1 MKKIKLKMSITAALI
16 TAVVLTC
23 VILLNASVAIFA
35 DKFPLKIDLTSD
47 KVFEFSEQTKD
58 VMKNLDSDVTAYAL
72 IPDGVSGEYIDY
84 INEYLDKYKVLS
96 DRFKVEYIDPYEN
109 PGFMNNYNDGEQ
121 QAGIGSVIIE
131 SGDDFKVVTF
141 EQIYTSNT
149 YTQAVQIDMER
160 KVTNAVMSV
169 TGALSGAK
177 IYFTAGHGEYNVQNL
192 KTLLND
198 EGYICEDLTISV
210 TGIPEDANIV
220 ISAVP
225 MTDFTAEERDS
236 LDSFMD
242 NGGRFLLIAS
252 PGMQPMEK
260 LDGYLEEWGLKL
272 NYDYVIETDEN
283 SALSSGYGIPIPV
296 AQMYKHTT
304 TEKIVDS
311 PAPLAM
317 PDSMSISVVKTSNSS
332 SVTKLLHTTE
342 KSYGKKNINSTVL
355 EKEEGDYSGPL
366 CIGAISE
373 RMGDENSAL
382 MVIGSLSAFEV
393 QQVINE
399 GAYLNGDFILNS
411 MSYLSGNFASSAIR
425 AKKISAET
433 MTMTENQVII
443 SQRLL
448 QWVLPLSIIL
458 IGLIVWLRRRYK

>member
-317 PDSMSISVVKTSNSS
+317 PDSMSFSVVKTSNSS

-373 RMGDENSAL
+373 RMGDESSAL

-411 MSYLSGNFASSAIR
+411 MSYLSGNSASSAIR